1 MLSGVCNFQILGV
14 ERYDQQIA
22 VVYRM
27 LEVLGPEGPDGL
39 KSIAPFMAGPEMSST
54 ELSDDRGTSLRK
66 KGGSA
71 GGGGGER
78 VGRIVFVLAPPDYAT
93 ILIINWEEMNFE
105 IPLGAFRE

>member
-78 VGRIVFVLAPPDYAT
+78 VGRIVFESRPTGQRHDSDNQWGRDELRDPAWR
-93 ILIINWEEMNFE
+93 IS
-105 IPLGAFRE
+105 